1 MQNENKTKGKDFQ
14 SDSQGQL
21 LEVCKGSM
29 YNEAARNRLVTSF
42 QYGTPWSCL
51 GLYIYLKK
59 SKLYFIFL

>member
-42 QYGTPWSCL
+42 QYGTP
-51 GLYIYLKK
+51 
-59 SKLYFIFL
+59 